1 MTKKEVQEQI
11 LAVKTELLLLDTFKK
26 YLDNLEISDLMEQMR
41 QEDVWWWLGDRQ
53 VYLDKKLKLL
63 YKLSN
68 VDYT

>member
-63 YKLSN
+63 FKLSN